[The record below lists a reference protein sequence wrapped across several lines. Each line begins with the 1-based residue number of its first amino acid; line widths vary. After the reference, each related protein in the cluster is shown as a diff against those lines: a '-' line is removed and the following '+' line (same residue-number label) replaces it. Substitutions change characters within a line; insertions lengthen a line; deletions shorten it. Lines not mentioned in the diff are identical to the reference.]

1 MRYLSTLIT
10 GFIIVIFGLGLMS
23 AFNVSLPLTVT
34 TKQQPSELSVVG
46 EGKVDV
52 VPDTAYIDVGIT
64 INDAQTSKDA
74 QNSIGKTNNAIIA
87 AMIKLG
93 VKKEDIKTS
102 NYSVYPNYSY
112 ESNGNNKLLGYSGN
126 VTITIKVNDT
136 QKATQVIEAAT
147 AAGANQIQGTRFVV
161 EDPQKYR
168 DAAREKAIANAREQA
183 QKLANNLGIRLGKV
197 VNVIE
202 NSPDSSIM
210 PMYSTMSNA
219 KEVGGGGGGPAIEAG
234 TQTITSV
241 VTLYFEKK

>member
-1 MRYLSTLIT
+1 MRYISTLIT
-10 GFIIVIFGLGLMS
+10 GFIIAIFGLALMS
-23 AFNVSLPLTVT
+23 AFNVALPLTIT
-34 TKQQPSELSVVG
+34 TQQASELSVVG

-87 AMIKLG
+87 AMNKLG

-112 ESNGNNKLLGYSGN
+112 EANGNNKLLGYSGN
-126 VTITIKVNDT
+126 VTITIKVKDT
-136 QKATQVIEAAT
+136 QKASQVIEAAT

-168 DAAREKAIANAREQA
+168 DEARSMAIANAKEQA
-183 QKLANNLGIRLGKV
+183 QKLAKSLDIKLGKV
-197 VNVIE
+197 VNVVE

-210 PMYSTMSNA
+210 PMYSTASNA
-219 KEVGGGGGGPAIEAG
+219 KELGGGGGAPVIESG

-241 VTLYFEKK
+241 VTLYFEKR